1 MILLDQFLDEASQS
15 ILNLFTIQA
24 QCRTCKVSIKIENGD
39 FSQLL
44 MHVRV
49 FHKLM
54 VTQNEDDFSC
64 KNSDMGDNNLDQHSN
79 PPSPLTSKNPIY
91 DCKIDT
97 DFKEE
102 AEVENNVPV
111 SIKILKP
118 TRVKVNRKKSGNKP
132 DWKLTKTPKWDL

>member
-24 QCRTCKVSIKIENGD
+24 QCTTCKVSIKIEKGD

-44 MHVRV
+44 MHVRL

-54 VTQNEDDFSC
+54 LTQNEDDFSC
-64 KNSDMGDNNLDQHSN
+64 NNSDMRDNNFDKYSN
-79 PPSPLTSKNPIY
+79 PPSPVTSKNNLNHQNLPNY
-91 DCKIDT
+91 DCKTNADV
-97 DFKEE
+97 KEE
-102 AEVENNVPV
+102 AGVENNVTV

-118 TRVKVNRKKSGNKP
+118 TRVKVNR
-132 DWKLTKTPKWDL
+132 